1 MNTQTNKLREEIEQ
15 FYEDASDKWFS
26 SVIEFDKS
34 LIQKYETVIRELD
47 KSLARWY

>member
-1 MNTQTNKLREEIEQ
+1 MNPQTNKLREEIEQ
-15 FYEDASDKWFS
+15 FYEDVSHEWFI

-47 KSLARWY
+47 KSLTRWY